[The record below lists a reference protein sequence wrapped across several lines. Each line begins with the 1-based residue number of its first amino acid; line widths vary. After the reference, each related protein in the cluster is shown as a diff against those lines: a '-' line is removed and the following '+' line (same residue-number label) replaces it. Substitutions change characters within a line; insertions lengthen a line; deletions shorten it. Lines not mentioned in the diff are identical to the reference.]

1 MAAEP
6 NLYWNLR
13 RYRSRNYSKARDLT
27 QFCLSNDFKPHSQKG
42 GGERF
47 RILISTCDDLPMSAE
62 SQLRQLQMQ
71 DDASLRADVRA
82 LGELLGQSL
91 IRQEGKALFDLVERV
106 RAAVRSGS
114 AEAEL
119 KSVNVEQA
127 EQLVR
132 AFSTYFHLANVA
144 EQVHRSRVLAKER
157 EESGSWIAQAIGK
170 IEKARESGY
179 EFTVD
184 DLKNWLDGFSVRPV
198 FTAHPTEASRRS
210 VLNKLALISD
220 LLETAN
226 SKRKESRLS
235 EAIDLL
241 WQTDELRVERPLVID
256 EAVNA
261 LYYLDDLFRF
271 TIPEVLEEFANEISK
286 LGVEIP
292 PNAKP
297 LSFGTWIGGDRDGNP
312 NVTPDVTRETIVVQ
326 VGHAIRVI
334 TEAMSK
340 LRQSLSVSTR
350 IIEVSD
356 ELRESVEK
364 DLANIPEFEPRYRRL
379 NAREPYRLKTTA
391 IVHKL
396 ELTRKRHAAG
406 APHVPG
412 RDYDNTQEL
421 LDDLYVM
428 RDSLLRNRGELIA
441 HGELERVIRVV
452 NAFGLIHATMDV
464 REHSQMHHAAISN
477 FGIDSNYPNLSP
489 EQRFDILISE
499 LSTSALRAPKGLDT
513 QSAKTLDTFKAIHE
527 LITQFG
533 PEVIETYIISMTKS
547 PADVIAAVVL
557 AKEAGLIDIQ
567 NNVAKIGFVPLLETV
582 AELRAADS
590 ILDKLLSN
598 PIYRKL
604 ISLRDDVQEVMLGY
618 SDSNKDA
625 GIATSQWEI
634 HQAQRRLR
642 DTAMKYGVK
651 LRLFH
656 GRGGSVGRGGG
667 PTYDALIALPWGSLD
682 GQIKMTEQ
690 GEVISDKYSIPML
703 ARENVELTLAAA
715 LEATV
720 LNRGPRQP
728 KEALTKWNDCMETI
742 SENAFQRYRGLVT
755 HPDLPSYFYASTPVE
770 QLGDMFLGSRPS
782 RRQGANDGIE
792 NLRAIPWVFGWT
804 QSRQIVPGWYGVG
817 SGLKAAR
824 ESGKASVLKEM
835 LSDWHFFK
843 TFISN
848 VEMTMA
854 KTDMKMA
861 EHYVKTLVPVELHHF
876 FHDIKAEFELT
887 SREINE
893 LRGNDNLL
901 GDQPLL
907 ARTLQIR
914 DQYLA
919 PLHMMQVNLLERVRQ
934 AGESS
939 DPSLRRALLLT
950 INGVALGLR
959 NTG

>member
-1 MAAEP
+1 
-6 NLYWNLR
+6 
-13 RYRSRNYSKARDLT
+13 
-27 QFCLSNDFKPHSQKG
+27 
-42 GGERF
+42 
-47 RILISTCDDLPMSAE
+47 MSAE

-71 DDASLRADVRA
+71 DDASLRSDVRA
-82 LGELLGQSL
+82 LGELLGKSL
-91 IRQEGKALFDLVERV
+91 IRQEGPALLDLVEKV
-106 RAAVRSGS
+106 RAAVRNGQG
-114 AEAEL
+114 EAEL
-119 KSVNVEQA
+119 KVVSVDQA
-127 EQLVR
+127 VQLVR

-144 EQVHRSRVLAKER
+144 EQVHRSRVLENKR
-157 EESGSWIAQAIGK
+157 TESGSWIAQAVNK
-170 IEKARESGY
+170 IEAAKKSGH
-179 EFTVD
+179 EIKLE
-184 DLKNWLDGFSVRPV
+184 DLKSWLADFSVRPV

-220 LLETAN
+220 LLEAPAN
-226 SKRKESRLS
+226 RARDARLS

-261 LYYLDDLFRF
+261 LYYLDDLFRLTVPDVLDDF
-271 TIPEVLEEFANEISK
+271 AHEVAR
-286 LGVEIP
+286 LGVTIEP
-292 PNAKP
+292 TAKP

-312 NVTPDVTRETIVVQ
+312 NVTADVTRETIVIQ

-334 TEAMSK
+334 SEALSQ

-350 IIEVSD
+350 IINVSQ
-356 ELRESVEK
+356 ELKNSVEQ
-364 DLANIPEFEPRYRRL
+364 DLANIPEFEARYRRL

-391 IVHKL
+391 IVHRL

-412 RDYDNTQEL
+412 RDYANTDEL
-421 LDDLYVM
+421 LADLNLM
-428 RDSLLRNRGELIA
+428 RDSLMANHGELIA
-441 HGELERVIRVV
+441 TGELERIIRTIS
-452 NAFGLIHATMDV
+452 AFGLIHATMDV
-464 REHSQMHHAAISN
+464 REHSQMHHAALAN
-477 FGIDSNYPNLSP
+477 FGISVDYASKEPGT
-489 EQRFDILISE
+489 RFDLLISE
-499 LSTSALRAPKGLDT
+499 LENQTPRSPENLDD
-513 QSAKTLDTFKAIHE
+513 QSAKTLDTFKAINE
-527 LITQFG
+527 LISQFG
-533 PEVIETYIISMTKS
+533 PEVIETYIISMTKH
-547 PADVIAAVVL
+547 PEDLLAAVVL
-557 AKEAGLIDIQ
+557 AKEAGLINI
-567 NNVAKIGFVPLLETV
+567 NNGVAKIGFAPLLETV
-582 AELRAADS
+582 AELRAADV
-590 ILDKLLSN
+590 ILEKLLAN
-598 PIYRKL
+598 PTYRKL
-604 ISLRDDVQEVMLGY
+604 VSLRGDEQEVMLGY

-642 DTAMKYGVK
+642 DVAIKYGVK

-690 GEVISDKYSIPML
+690 GEVISDKYSIPTL

-720 LNRGPRQP
+720 LNRGPRQSEEDL
-728 KEALTKWNDCMETI
+728 KQWNECMELI
-742 SENAFQRYRGLVT
+742 SENSFQKYRNLVS
-755 HPDLPSYFYASTPVE
+755 HQDLPAYFYSSTPVE

-817 SGLKAAR
+817 TGLKAAR
-824 ESGKASVLKEM
+824 AAGQVKVLKQM
-835 LSDWHFFK
+835 LEEWHFFK

-854 KTDMKMA
+854 KTDLKMA
-861 EHYVKTLVPVELHHF
+861 QHYVDTLVPAELRHF
-876 FHDIKAEFELT
+876 FADIKAEFELT
-887 SREINE
+887 SQEINA
-893 LRGNDNLL
+893 LRGNEDLL

-919 PLHMMQVNLLERVRQ
+919 PLHMMQVNLLERVRT
-934 AGESS
+934 AGDDA
-939 DPSLRRALLLT
+939 DPLLRRALLLT